1 MAPIDACWTVQ
12 KDTQLATY
20 FDAVENVRK
29 YIRNAEIDNLPTMEQ
44 VRSQLE
50 SEQASNIKK

>member
-1 MAPIDACWTVQ
+1 MMDRPESFGAME
-12 KDTQLATY
+12 DTQLATY